1 LRNTGG
7 GEETTQGSACTQG
20 NRKGREAQV
29 DAEAARPSARRRR
42 GAQQTER
49 ETGIPTSVT
58 LGQWALE
65 SGYGKHSPGNNPF
78 GIKARKGEPFQLLW
92 TKEKAKNGSGLVR
105 VQQKFRAYDSVGE
118 AFNARADL
126 LSRRYP
132 EAMANNNDPDAFVHG
147 LQAVPGRSYATDP
160 RYASKVIGVM
170 KANDY
175 YQYDLKNQKAKTDPL
190 TQLNNDASLR
200 LMDGEPTVLLGKDRH
215 MAAHVETPHTG
226 GGKIIE
232 ASPTIFVGPKQRR
245 FARFGDTTDDGYQ
258 VVADVQ
264 DNVFLD

>member
-1 LRNTGG
+1 VAKKRRK
-7 GEETTQGSACTQG
+7 AARA
-20 NRKGREAQV
+20 RKGTAK
-29 DAEAARPSARRRR
+29 AARPKAAPKARVPPPDVVA

-118 AFNARADL
+118 AFKARADL

-132 EAMANNNDPDAFVHG
+132 EAMAHTNDPDKFVHG

-160 RYASKVIGVM
+160 NYASKVIGVM

-175 YQYDLKNQKAKTDPL
+175 YQYDLKNQKAKADPL
-190 TQLNNDASLR
+190 TQPNNDASLR
-200 LMDGEPTVLLGKDRH
+200 LMDGEPTVLLGTDRH
-215 MAAHVETPHTG
+215 MAAHVDTPHTG
-226 GGKIIE
+226 GGKIVE
-232 ASPTIFVGPKQRR
+232 GSPTIFVGPNQRR
-245 FARFGDTTDDGYQ
+245 FARYGDTTDDGYQ

-264 DNVFLD
+264 DNVFLG